1 MSFPSITPIQD
12 TVSFRL
18 ARVCRAHRNL
28 AAVMLDPLGLHPG
41 QDLIMV
47 ELWVEEGHTQS
58 RLAERVGVDVST
70 MTKALQR
77 LERYGFVRRC
87 QDAEDSRV
95 SRVFLTDQGRAL
107 EPTITAEFAGI
118 EERTLAGLT
127 ADERALLSS
136 LLERME
142 ETLT

>member
-1 MSFPSITPIQD
+1 MSFPSVTPIQD

-47 ELWVEEGHTQS
+47 ELWVEEGLTQS
-58 RLAERVGVDVST
+58 RLAERVGVDAST

-77 LERYGFVRRC
+77 LERYGLVRRC

>member
-1 MSFPSITPIQD
+1 VSSIIPIQD

-28 AAVMLDPLGLHPG
+28 ATVMLDPLGLHPG

-47 ELWVEEGHTQS
+47 ELWVEEGLTQS

-77 LERYGFVRRC
+77 LERYGLVRRC
-87 QDAEDSRV
+87 QDVEDSRV
-95 SRVFLTDQGRAL
+95 SRVFLTDRGRDL
-107 EPTITAEFAGI
+107 EPTITAEFAAI

-127 ADERALLSS
+127 PDERALLSR

-142 ETLT
+142 ATLT